1 MPRSGE
7 KNGRAACGICASW
20 EASLSATGSQNS
32 ALSSSAATLMTSL
45 AQWKR
50 SASKE
55 SAALQAYSRRCR
67 RTRGVQILAMHAS
80 EQGNRIHHQQ
90 AVSAKPK
97 LLWVGEHQDHL
108 CLAAP
113 RRMQALLT
121 QLALQP
127 VQGRVPLGGQFHGTG
142 CQRWCSRFQHDAMA
156 ARSSSEAFISAA
168 PRWLQDGSNLEIS
181 NCMSQHTCSDDHL
194 LFSFTSRGRTTTTT
208 TTTMMKWW

>member
-1 MPRSGE
+1 MFLRRVRSIHW
-7 KNGRAACGICASW
+7 KSF
-20 EASLSATGSQNS
+20 LSGG
-32 ALSSSAATLMTSL
+32 
-45 AQWKR
+45 
-50 SASKE
+50 ASKE

-80 EQGNRIHHQQ
+80 EPGNRIHRQQ

-113 RRMQALLT
+113 RRMQAPLT

-168 PRWLQDGSNLEIS
+168 PRPLVCRPTTI
-181 NCMSQHTCSDDHL
+181 TA
-194 LFSFTSRGRTTTTT
+194 TTTTTPTTTTT
-208 TTTMMKWW
+208 TTTTPWNYYDYYYYYYCHHHHHHYYY

>member
-1 MPRSGE
+1 M
-7 KNGRAACGICASW
+7 
-20 EASLSATGSQNS
+20 
-32 ALSSSAATLMTSL
+32 MTSL

-80 EQGNRIHHQQ
+80 EQGDRIHRQQ

-127 VQGRVPLGGQFHGTG
+127 VQGRVPLGGTL
-142 CQRWCSRFQHDAMA
+142 
-156 ARSSSEAFISAA
+156 AR
-168 PRWLQDGSNLEIS
+168 GGGN
-181 NCMSQHTCSDDHL
+181 HTC
-194 LFSFTSRGRTTTTT
+194 RRWRTTNCSPTSLLLRSIARVSSATAVLEELDGLGCCPQK
-208 TTTMMKWW
+208 MSPLFNEMYSRLAASQC